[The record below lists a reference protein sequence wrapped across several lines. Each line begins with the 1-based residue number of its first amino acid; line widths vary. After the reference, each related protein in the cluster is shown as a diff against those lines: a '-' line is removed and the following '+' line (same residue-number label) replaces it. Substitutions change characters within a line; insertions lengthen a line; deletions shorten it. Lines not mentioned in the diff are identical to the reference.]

1 MSLSLSLELGHS
13 LHVGRVSIWFIYISV
28 TSEVQHLYLTYQ
40 SSKTIFSLHA
50 SNERT
55 SEFFNSDYTLQFY
68 ILLFSILISHSFK
81 IPKFSLLW
89 HHHYCCCFIQSI
101 HFASMFTYALVWL
114 FLLIA
119 FASLLHYLFFLYGF
133 FSEGLLIVKCFQS
146 LSENV
151 FFCLTFVFCYH
162 QFRMCWHEFL
172 PFQPV
177 WG

>member
-1 MSLSLSLELGHS
+1 MASSLL
-13 LHVGRVSIWFIYISV
+13 
-28 TSEVQHLYLTYQ
+28 
-40 SSKTIFSLHA
+40 
-50 SNERT
+50 
-55 SEFFNSDYTLQFY
+55 
-68 ILLFSILISHSFK
+68 LLFYTVNTFCLYVYICLG
-81 IPKFSLLW
+81 L
-89 HHHYCCCFIQSI
+89 
-101 HFASMFTYALVWL
+101 T

-177 WG
+177 WGSLNFLKYLYLCLLSNFESLQPLFISSSFIFFSTTFFLLSFQEFDDSNVGPFVLVQQVPRFCFSSFSSSIIFLFVYQIG

>member
-1 MSLSLSLELGHS
+1 MASSLL
-13 LHVGRVSIWFIYISV
+13 
-28 TSEVQHLYLTYQ
+28 
-40 SSKTIFSLHA
+40 
-50 SNERT
+50 
-55 SEFFNSDYTLQFY
+55 
-68 ILLFSILISHSFK
+68 LLFYTVNTFCLYVYICLG
-81 IPKFSLLW
+81 L
-89 HHHYCCCFIQSI
+89 
-101 HFASMFTYALVWL
+101 T

-119 FASLLHYLFFLYGF
+119 FASLLHYLFCLYGF

-177 WG
+177 WGSLNFLKYLCLLSNLESFSPLFLQGFSAPYSSSSPFRSLMTVMLDLLFLSSRSQDSVSVHFHLPSFFSLCIRLDDF